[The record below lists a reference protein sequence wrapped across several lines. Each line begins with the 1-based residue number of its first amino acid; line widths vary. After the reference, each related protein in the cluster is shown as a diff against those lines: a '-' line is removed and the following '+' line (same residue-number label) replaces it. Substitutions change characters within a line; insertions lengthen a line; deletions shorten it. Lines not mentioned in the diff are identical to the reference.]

1 MKTQQRGIRKH
12 RGLIALTTGAFF
24 AAAVLTAGCVSTG
37 VGTVSTGTTDR
48 QQGHQPRHEILS
60 AGQSTLRQEEN
71 RSVKKDPVDPK
82 AMTAEHNHWRSK
94 VGVPD
99 LTWSDKLADAAQD
112 WADTL
117 KEEGCGFYHSRNGYG
132 ENLFMSSAV
141 IRSDGHRE
149 VVDVSPEDAVD
160 SWGDEIKDYN
170 YADNSCSG
178 VCGHYTQ
185 VVWKDTKEVGCAR
198 TVCDDKSQIWVCSY
212 APAGNYI
219 GKRPY

>member
-12 RGLIALTTGAFF
+12 RGLITLTAGAFF
-24 AAAVLTAGCVSTG
+24 AAALLTTGCG
-37 VGTVSTGTTDR
+37 GAGTTGP
-48 QQGHQPRHEILS
+48 QSGHEIRHDIPPE
-60 AGQSTLRQEEN
+60 GHVTLPQGEN
-71 RSVKKDPVDPK
+71 RKDNPVDPGTI
-82 AMTAEHNHWRSK
+82 TAEHNHWRSK
-94 VGVPD
+94 VGVPA
-99 LTWSDKLADAAQD
+99 LTWSDKLAAAAQS

-132 ENLFMSSAV
+132 ENLFMSSAL

-149 VVDVSPEDAVD
+149 VADVSPEDAVD
-160 SWGDEIKDYN
+160 SWGDEVRDYN
-170 YADNSCSG
+170 YAENSCSG

-185 VVWKDTKEVGCAR
+185 VVWKETKEVGCAR

-212 APAGNYI
+212 APAGNFI